1 MLRASRPS
9 GPSTSKSSAS
19 SARDKTINR
28 NNEDKNSNKC
38 TSKVVVIKIV
48 LLWCILI
55 YLFALLSKAEYL
67 AAFGS
72 LLSSRASTITTNLEA
87 SIDDVG
93 VPITLSWNNLC
104 VNRTISESLTIT
116 TIQPNSGI
124 MHPGTVTA
132 IMGGS
137 GSGKSTFLRA
147 LRDKLDN
154 AETKSGYSR
163 F

>member
-1 MLRASRPS
+1 MRASRPS

-19 SARDKTINR
+19 AARDKTINR

-55 YLFALLSKAEYL
+55 YLFALLYRAEYL